1 MIRINFRPL
10 CCGDSLDSRKFL
22 DPATGYIISAG
33 INTLA
38 GAGAGL
44 ASGLG
49 SRANRHEA
57 RRQFNVSMQQHQI
70 DQQMAYDYANMDWQR
85 NRQAA
90 LEDWQRETKYNSA
103 AAVAAR
109 YRAAGL
115 NPALMM
121 QGSSAAQASMNA
133 PSSVSPGASSQ
144 SASPTATMPDPSGL
158 GNTIAQAGNALRQSV
173 SDYFDFKIK
182 EQQAKQLGIENDH
195 LDQKFIA
202 EIMNM
207 RQEYQNKLSDQSLTR
222 TQRQLYER
230 QIDIMDEQIF
240 NMTQM
245 RDVKLRQD
253 FDQARQVGIM
263 NDNLLLEGRKLN
275 VEADI
280 AETIAKDKAFA
291 DLKLTQANIA
301 SVAQGIVE
309 SKARTKEAIAN
320 EAFTIMQKNNI
331 DPSTVAG
338 HRLQKEIESRIYANT
353 GHGAIAGWR
362 AYQDITNMPIG
373 SSAPP
378 NARKHWYDY

>member
-1 MIRINFRPL
+1 MISLFTVPGFALALILFFMIRLNFRPL
-10 CCGDSLDSRKFL
+10 CCGDPLDYRKFI
-22 DPATGYIISAG
+22 ATETALMI
-33 INTLA
+33 
-38 GAGAGL
+38 GAGMSALSSGGAAL
-44 ASGLG
+44 ATGLG
-49 SRANRHEA
+49 SRSNRHEA
-57 RRQFNVSMQQHQI
+57 RRQFNESLKQHQI

-90 LEDWQRETKYNSA
+90 LEDWARETQYNSA

-133 PSSVSPGASSQ
+133 ASPVSPGASSQ
-144 SASPTATMPDPSGL
+144 SASPTASMPDPSGL
-158 GNTIAQAGNALRQSV
+158 GNSIAQFGNGLRQSI

-207 RQEYQNKLSDQSLTR
+207 RQDYQNKLSDQSLSR

-230 QIDIMDEQIF
+230 QIDILDEQIF

-263 NDNLLLEGRKLN
+263 NDNLLLE
-275 VEADI
+275 DDDQQQS
-280 AETIAKDKAFA
+280 KD
-291 DLKLTQANIA
+291 
-301 SVAQGIVE
+301 
-309 SKARTKEAIAN
+309 R
-320 EAFTIMQKNNI
+320 
-331 DPSTVAG
+331 
-338 HRLQKEIESRIYANT
+338 Y
-353 GHGAIAGWR
+353 
-362 AYQDITNMPIG
+362 
-373 SSAPP
+373 
-378 NARKHWYDY
+378 